1 MIIGL
6 TGGIASGKSTVSAL
20 LVNKGARLVDADV
33 IAREVMLP
41 GHEVL
46 AAAAKQFGKEIL
58 FPDGTLNRAKLG
70 EIVFQDPVALQTLNN
85 LTHPAIRQEIKN
97 RMYSMEQEEPKR
109 LIIVDIPLLFESG
122 LETLFHEIVV
132 VYVPREVQI
141 TRLMERNRL
150 SLEEAEARLNAQM
163 DIEQKRNKADY
174 IIDNSGDLAYT
185 EQQVAVFGTG
195 WVYHE
200 MVT

>member
-85 LTHPAIRQEIKN
+85 LTHPAIRQEIKD
-97 RMYSMEQEEPKR
+97 RMYSMEQEESKR

-132 VYVPREVQI
+132 VYVPREMQI
-141 TRLMERNRL
+141 ARLMERNRL

-185 EQQVAVFGTG
+185 EQQVAVFWDRLGLS
-195 WVYHE
+195 
-200 MVT
+200 

>member
-85 LTHPAIRQEIKN
+85 LTHPAIRQEIKD

-122 LETLFHEIVV
+122 LETLFREIVV
-132 VYVPREVQI
+132 VYVPREMQI
-141 TRLMERNRL
+141 ARLMERNRL

-185 EQQVAVFGTG
+185 EQQVAVFWDRLGLS
-195 WVYHE
+195 
-200 MVT
+200 

>member
-185 EQQVAVFGTG
+185 EQQVAVFWDRLGLS
-195 WVYHE
+195 
-200 MVT
+200 

>member
-97 RMYSMEQEEPKR
+97 VCTAWSRKSR
-109 LIIVDIPLLFESG
+109 SG
-122 LETLFHEIVV
+122 LLLWIFRFFLNQGLR
-132 VYVPREVQI
+132 PCSM
-141 TRLMERNRL
+141 RL
-150 SLEEAEARLNAQM
+150 
-163 DIEQKRNKADY
+163 
-174 IIDNSGDLAYT
+174 
-185 EQQVAVFGTG
+185 
-195 WVYHE
+195 
-200 MVT
+200 

>member
-41 GHEVL
+41 GHKVL
-46 AAAAKQFGKEIL
+46 AAVVEQFGEDIL
-58 FPDGTLNRAKLG
+58 FPDGTLNRVKLG
-70 EIVFQDPVALQTLNN
+70 DIVFNDPEALKTLNQ
-85 LTHPAIRQEIKN
+85 LTHPAIRQEIKE
-97 RMYSMEQEEPKR
+97 RMLTMEQEDPGK
-109 LIIVDIPLLFESG
+109 LILVDIPLLFESR
-122 LETLFHEIVV
+122 LESLFKEIIV

-150 SLEEAEARLNAQM
+150 SLEEAEARLKAQM
-163 DIEQKRNKADY
+163 DIELKRSKANY
-174 IIDNSGDLAYT
+174 IIDNSGDLTHT
-185 EQQVAVFGTG
+185 EHQVAVLWDRLGLS
-195 WVYHE
+195 
-200 MVT
+200 

>member
-58 FPDGTLNRAKLG
+58 FTDGTLNRAKLG

-85 LTHPAIRQEIKN
+85 LTHPAIRQEIKD

-132 VYVPREVQI
+132 VYVPRDMQI
-141 TRLMERNRL
+141 ARLMERNRL

-185 EQQVAVFGTG
+185 EQQVAVFWDRLGLS
-195 WVYHE
+195 
-200 MVT
+200 

>member
-122 LETLFHEIVV
+122 LESLFHEIVV

-185 EQQVAVFGTG
+185 EQQVAVFWDRLGLS
-195 WVYHE
+195 
-200 MVT
+200 

>member
-20 LVNKGARLVDADV
+20 LVSKGARLVDADV

-46 AAAAKQFGKEIL
+46 AAAVKQFGSEIL
-58 FPDGTLNRAKLG
+58 SLDGTLNRGKLG
-70 EIVFQDPVALQTLNN
+70 DIVFQDPAALQALNN
-85 LTHPAIRQEIKN
+85 LTHPAIRREIKD
-97 RMYSMEQEEPKR
+97 RMNSMEEEDPKK

-122 LETLFHEIVV
+122 LESMFHEILV

-141 TRLMERNRL
+141 ARLMERNGL
-150 SLEEAEARLNAQM
+150 SLEQAEARLNAQM
-163 DIEQKRNKADY
+163 DIEAKRNKADY
-174 IIDNSGDLAYT
+174 IIDNSGELVHT
-185 EQQVAVFGTG
+185 EQQVAVLWDRLGLL
-195 WVYHE
+195 
-200 MVT
+200 

>member
-20 LVNKGARLVDADV
+20 LVSKGARLVDADV

-46 AAAAKQFGKEIL
+46 AAAVKQFGSEIL
-58 FPDGTLNRAKLG
+58 SPDGTLNRGKLG
-70 EIVFQDPVALQTLNN
+70 DIVFQDPAALQALNN
-85 LTHPAIRQEIKN
+85 LTHPAIRREIKE
-97 RMYSMEQEEPKR
+97 RMNSMEEEDPKK

-122 LETLFHEIVV
+122 LENLFNEILV

-141 TRLMERNRL
+141 ARLMERNGL
-150 SLEEAEARLNAQM
+150 SFEQAEARLNAQM
-163 DIEQKRNKADY
+163 DIEAKRNKADY
-174 IIDNSGDLAYT
+174 IIDNSGDLAHT
-185 EQQVAVFGTG
+185 EQQVAVFWDRLGLL
-195 WVYHE
+195 
-200 MVT
+200 

>member
-58 FPDGTLNRAKLG
+58 FSDGTLNRAKLG

-141 TRLMERNRL
+141 ARLMERNRL

-185 EQQVAVFGTG
+185 EQQVAVFWDRLGLS
-195 WVYHE
+195 
-200 MVT
+200 

>member
-85 LTHPAIRQEIKN
+85 LTHPAIRQEIKK

-141 TRLMERNRL
+141 ARLMERNRL

-185 EQQVAVFGTG
+185 EQQVAVFWDRLGLS
-195 WVYHE
+195 
-200 MVT
+200 

>member
-20 LVNKGARLVDADV
+20 LVSKGARLVDADV

-46 AAAAKQFGKEIL
+46 AAAVKQFGSEIL
-58 FPDGTLNRAKLG
+58 SPDGTLNRGKLG
-70 EIVFQDPVALQTLNN
+70 DIVFQDPAALQALNN
-85 LTHPAIRQEIKN
+85 LTHPAIRREIKD
-97 RMYSMEQEEPKR
+97 RMNSMEEEDPKK

-122 LETLFHEIVV
+122 LESMFHEILV

-141 TRLMERNRL
+141 ARLMERNGL
-150 SLEEAEARLNAQM
+150 SLEQAEARLNAQM
-163 DIEQKRNKADY
+163 DIETKRNKADY
-174 IIDNSGDLAYT
+174 IIDNSGELAHT
-185 EQQVAVFGTG
+185 EQQVAVLWDRLGLL
-195 WVYHE
+195 
-200 MVT
+200 

>member
-6 TGGIASGKSTVSAL
+6 TGGIASGKSTVSEL
-20 LVNKGARLVDADV
+20 LVNKGARLIDADV

-46 AAAAKQFGKEIL
+46 AAAVKQFGEEIL

-70 EIVFQDPVALQTLNN
+70 AIVFNDPAALQVLNN
-85 LTHPAIRQEIKN
+85 LTHPAIRQEIKD
-97 RMYSMEQEEPKR
+97 RMLNMEQEEPER

-122 LETLFHEIVV
+122 LDNMFKEIVV

-141 TRLMERNRL
+141 SRLMERNRL

-163 DIEQKRNKADY
+163 DIELKRNKADY

-185 EQQVAVFGTG
+185 EQQVAVFWDRLGLL
-195 WVYHE
+195 
-200 MVT
+200 

>member
-85 LTHPAIRQEIKN
+85 LTHPAIRQEIKD

-132 VYVPREVQI
+132 VYVPREMQVA
-141 TRLMERNRL
+141 RLMERNRL

-185 EQQVAVFGTG
+185 EQQVAVFWDRLGLS
-195 WVYHE
+195 
-200 MVT
+200 

>member
-46 AAAAKQFGKEIL
+46 DAAAKQFGKEIL
-58 FPDGTLNRAKLG
+58 FSDGTLNRAKLG

-122 LETLFHEIVV
+122 LESLFHEIVV

-185 EQQVAVFGTG
+185 EQQVAVFWDRLGLS
-195 WVYHE
+195 
-200 MVT
+200 

>member
-20 LVNKGARLVDADV
+20 LVNKGARLIDADV

-46 AAAAKQFGKEIL
+46 AAAVKQFGEEIL

-70 EIVFQDPVALQTLNN
+70 AIVFNDPAALQALNN
-85 LTHPAIRQEIKN
+85 LTHPAIRQEIKD
-97 RMYSMEQEEPKR
+97 RMLNMEQEEPER

-122 LETLFHEIVV
+122 LDNMFKEIVV

-141 TRLMERNRL
+141 SRLMERNRL

-163 DIEQKRNKADY
+163 DIELKRNKADY
-174 IIDNSGDLAYT
+174 IIDNSGDLAHT
-185 EQQVAVFGTG
+185 EQQVAVFWDRLGLL
-195 WVYHE
+195 
-200 MVT
+200 